1 MHEFSMAEELLDV
14 VKVNATANNAKR
26 VISIKIRLSE
36 ISSITPDALSL
47 SFEAVSKG
55 TIAEDAS
62 LIIERS
68 PVVVRCKGCG
78 LEGAVNIPEDAINK
92 IKDMEGHEHEHLEP
106 HFFNC
111 SASFLG
117 NGGIKE
123 GLESVFNCNNCSSK
137 DFDIISSDEICLE
150 KVELDV

>member
-1 MHEFSMAEELLDV
+1 MHEFSMAEEILDV
-14 VKVNATANNAKR
+14 VKANAEANNAKR
-26 VISIKIRLSE
+26 VTSIKIRLSE
-36 ISSITPDALSL
+36 ISSITPDALSF

-62 LIIERS
+62 LVIERS
-68 PVVVRCKGCG
+68 PVVVRCRGCG

-111 SASFLG
+111 SISLLS
-117 NGGIKE
+117 NGGIKG
-123 GLESVFNCNNCSSK
+123 GLEGVFNCNNCSSK
-137 DFDIISSDEICLE
+137 DFDIINSDEICLE